1 MNSSRQVYLD
11 AVQKQLET
19 NIFYHSLALEACMG
33 AIFDHLDKS
42 SQLKPNA
49 PPKSDWLLAGLLHDI
64 DYSSEYKADHP
75 TKTVEVLTIYGLSVS
90 DTVLSII
97 KAHAPEL
104 TNRQP
109 QNQAEWAILCADSLT
124 GLIMAVALVY
134 PDKKLVN
141 VKLSSVVK
149 RFIKEP
155 RFASGTRRQ
164 EVSRCQNPDGLD
176 IPLETFIEICLLAMQ
191 SIAGNIGL

>member
-33 AIFDHLDKS
+33 AIYDHLDKS
-42 SQLKPNA
+42 GQLKPNA
-49 PPKSDWLLAGLLHDI
+49 PPKSDWQTAGLLHDI
-64 DYSSEYKADHP
+64 DYSGVYKADHP
-75 TKTVEVLTIYGLSVS
+75 NKTVEVLTKYGLSVS
-90 DTVLSII
+90 ETVLNII

-104 TNRQP
+104 TGRQA
-109 QNQAEWAILCADSLT
+109 QNQAEWAIFCADSLT
-124 GLIMAVALVY
+124 GLIVAVALVY
-134 PDKKLVN
+134 PDKKLAS

-149 RFIKEP
+149 RFLKEP

-164 EVSRCQNPDGLD
+164 EVSQCQNPDGLN
-176 IPLETFIEICLLAMQ
+176 IPLETFIEICLFAMQ